1 MTISHS
7 AIIGNSIR
15 DACRHLNNQEV
26 VAIPTETVY
35 GLAGNALEDAA
46 VIKIFEVKNRPS
58 FDPLIV
64 HCFDFK
70 AFENY
75 AFDISKAAENLYN
88 AVGPGPV
95 TYILNKKPIISDLV
109 SSGLPTVGLRVPNHP
124 LTLKLLRALP
134 YPLAAPSA
142 NPFGYVSPTTAWHVN
157 AQLGKKI
164 PYILN
169 GGACTIGI
177 ESTIVDF
184 TQDVPVVLRLG
195 GLAIEFLQSVLGES
209 IVINTTSTS
218 QPAAPG
224 MLHSHYAPSKP
235 LFLENKAAHFTTLE
249 FETLGYLG
257 FDKRHP
263 QIPQSQQLLLSPN
276 GDLSE
281 AAKNLFAHL
290 RAFENLPIS
299 GILAANIPERG
310 LGRGINDRL
319 RRAAFKST

>member
-7 AIIGNSIR
+7 AIIGNSMR
-15 DACRHLNNQEV
+15 DARRYLDNQEV

-35 GLAGNALEDAA
+35 GLAGNALLDAA

-64 HCFDFK
+64 HCFNFK
-70 AFENY
+70 SFESY
-75 AFDISKAAENLYN
+75 AFDIPKAAEDLYK
-88 AVGPGPV
+88 AIGPGPV
-95 TYILNKKPIISDLV
+95 TYILKKKPIISDLV

-124 LTLKLLRALP
+124 LTLGLLQMLD

-169 GGACTIGI
+169 GGSCTLGI

-184 TQDVPVVLRLG
+184 TQDVPMVLRLG
-195 GLAIEFLQSVLGES
+195 GLDVEFLQSVLGES
-209 IVINTTSTS
+209 IIINTTSTS

-235 LFLENKAAHFTTLE
+235 LFLENHFTDFTPTALK
-249 FETLGYLG
+249 TLGYLG
-257 FDKRHP
+257 FEKHHP
-263 QIPQSQQLLLSPN
+263 LIPTSQQLLLSPS
-276 GDLSE
+276 GDLAE
-281 AAKNLFAHL
+281 AAKKLFAHL
-290 RAFENLPIS
+290 RAFENLPVS
-299 GILAANIPERG
+299 GILAASIPEKG

-319 RRAAFKST
+319 RRAAFKTN